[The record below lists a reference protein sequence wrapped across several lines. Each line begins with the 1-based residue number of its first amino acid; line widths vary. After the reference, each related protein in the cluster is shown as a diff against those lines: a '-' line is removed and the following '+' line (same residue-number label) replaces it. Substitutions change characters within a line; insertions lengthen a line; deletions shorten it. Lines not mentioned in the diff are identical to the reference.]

1 MYCFQGV
8 SRKTRK
14 YAGFIVALTVIT
26 LVIAGTVPLIQGG
39 MPVLAQD
46 AVDADDPYKVHHVML
61 ERFTAG
67 DNGVVLDTKHGL
79 EWLVG
84 PDKDTTWDEAK
95 SWVESLSVD
104 GGGWRMPTRDELSS
118 LYTKGV
124 GSQNMSPLLKT
135 TGGFVWTDET
145 VSSSY
150 AWGFCF
156 EIGDAYW
163 PLRTY
168 SDTARGFAVRPAKP

>member
-1 MYCFQGV
+1 M
-8 SRKTRK
+8 RKN
-14 YAGFIVALTVIT
+14 AGLLFAITVIT
-26 LVIAGTVPLIQGG
+26 FLIASMLPRINAG
-39 MPVLAQD
+39 MTVLAQD
-46 AVDADDPYKVHHVML
+46 LVVVHPDDPYKAHQAFY
-61 ERFTAG
+61 ERFTARK
-67 DNGVVLDTKHGL
+67 NGVILDTKHGL
-79 EWLVG
+79 EWFVG

-168 SDTARGFAVRPAKP
+168 SETARGFAVRPVVKP

>member
-1 MYCFQGV
+1 M
-8 SRKTRK
+8 
-14 YAGFIVALTVIT
+14 
-26 LVIAGTVPLIQGG
+26 IAGTNGDNT
-39 MPVLAQD
+39 VLAQD
-46 AVDADDPYKVHHVML
+46 VVHPDEPDKAHQGIY
-61 ERFTAG
+61 ERFTAR
-67 DNGVVLDTKHGL
+67 DYGVVLDTKNDL
-79 EWLVG
+79 EWFVG
-84 PDKDTTWDEAK
+84 PDKDTTWDDAK

-104 GGGWRMPTRDELSS
+104 GGGWRMPTRDELSG
-118 LYTKGV
+118 LYAKGV

-145 VSSSY
+145 VSTSY

-163 PLRTY
+163 PLRTH

>member
-1 MYCFQGV
+1 M
-8 SRKTRK
+8 RKD
-14 YAGFIVALTVIT
+14 AALLFAVIT
-26 LVIAGTVPLIQGG
+26 FIIAGMVPYEGITVD
-39 MPVLAQD
+39 AQD
-46 AVDADDPYKVHHVML
+46 VVQSDDPYKAHEASY
-61 ERFTAG
+61 ERFTAR
-67 DNGVVLDTKHGL
+67 DNGVVLDTKRGF
-79 EWLVG
+79 EWFVG

-118 LYTKGV
+118 LYIKGV
-124 GSQNMSPLLKT
+124 GSKNMSPLLKT
-135 TGGFVWTDET
+135 TGGFVWTSET

-168 SDTARGFAVRPAKP
+168 SETARGFAVRPVKP

>member
-1 MYCFQGV
+1 M
-8 SRKTRK
+8 RKNARLL
-14 YAGFIVALTVIT
+14 YALTVIA
-26 LVIAGTVPLIQGG
+26 VIIAGIAPWINGG
-39 MPVLAQD
+39 VSVLAQD
-46 AVDADDPYKVHHVML
+46 DVQTDDPYKAHQSVY
-61 ERFTAG
+61 ERFTAR
-67 DNGVVLDTKHGL
+67 DNGVVFDTKDNL
-79 EWLVG
+79 EWFVG
-84 PDKDTTWDEAK
+84 PDEDTTWDEAK
-95 SWVESLSVD
+95 SWAESLSVD

-135 TGGFVWTDET
+135 TGGFVWTGET
-145 VSSSY
+145 VSTSY

-168 SDTARGFAVRPAKP
+168 TGTARGFAVRPAKP